1 MKTNPFIERM
11 VRINSNREVM
21 KQIKKTDYLKV
32 IGLLELAKGH
42 YKSLVE
48 IEKALCELLDKKY
61 DDSGHISD
69 AIWGENYSADQ
80 LIEKT
85 GHELN
90 TDELFNNQ

>member
-1 MKTNPFIERM
+1 
-11 VRINSNREVM
+11 M

-42 YKSLVE
+42 YKSMVD
-48 IEKALCELLDKKY
+48 IEKALCELLGQEQN
-61 DDSGHISD
+61 GHVSD
-69 AIWGENYSADQ
+69 AIWGENYTADQ